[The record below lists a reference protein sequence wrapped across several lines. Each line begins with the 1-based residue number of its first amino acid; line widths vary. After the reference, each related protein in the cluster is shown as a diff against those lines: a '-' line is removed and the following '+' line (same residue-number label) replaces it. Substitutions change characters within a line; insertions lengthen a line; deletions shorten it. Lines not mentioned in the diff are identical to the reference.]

1 MNNENSSGFGGIVF
15 LFFLVIVAAY
25 AYRIDGWMAVAA
37 AFSGVMVVS
46 VTVSVVTVRLVQ
58 KIVLQG
64 NKLDE

>member
-1 MNNENSSGFGGIVF
+1 
-15 LFFLVIVAAY
+15 
-25 AYRIDGWMAVAA
+25 MAVAA